1 MNHYRKIKKLIEKL
15 QAGVLDPAGREQ
27 LNRYLEQQPDYKD
40 LYLTHELLSK
50 SLVPFPDADAEQ
62 FSRMRSEVLRI
73 IRQNEEKVPGRL
85 QLFIEK
91 IHDYGS
97 RPEMA
102 IAALTLIIGFFL
114 GRALPPDANTFTSD
128 IMEKITVLAEENKK
142 LEDIKKSPYIYSNVS
157 MDEIGTNNI
166 SLSFDVTTHLDMVGK
181 KDDPIVREVLA
192 QYLLNPTNVGS
203 KLKTIAYTEGIFDR
217 KIKEALIL
225 SMNHAP
231 VFAVRLKAMDRLY
244 EYKNDPQI
252 QDAFLHVLREEESVK
267 MRLLAIDYL
276 TTSQFPADAVQKALS
291 ESEISKSPAVLIKAK
306 KYIENKGE

>member
-1 MNHYRKIKKLIEKL
+1 MNHYREIKKLIKKL

-27 LNRYLEQQPDYKD
+27 LNRYLEQHPDYKD
-40 LYLTHELLSK
+40 LFQTHELLIK
-50 SLVPFPDADAEQ
+50 SSGPFPDADTEQ
-62 FSRMRSEVLRI
+62 LSRMRAEVLRI
-73 IRQNEEKVPGRL
+73 IRQKEEKVPGRW

-91 IHDYGS
+91 IRDYGT

-114 GRALPPDANTFTSD
+114 GRALPPDTNTSD
-128 IMEKITVLAEENKK
+128 IMKKITVLAKENKK
-142 LEDIKKSPYIYSNVS
+142 LEDIKKSPYLFSNVS
-157 MDEIGTNNI
+157 MKEVGIDHI

-181 KDDPIVREVLA
+181 KDDPLVRDVLA

-203 KLKTIAYTEGIFDR
+203 ELKTIAYTEGIVDR
-217 KIKEALIL
+217 KIKEALIF

-231 VFAVRLKAMDRLY
+231 VLAVRLKAMQRLD

-252 QDAFLHVLREEESVK
+252 QEAFLKVLGEEESVK

-276 TTSQFPADAVQKALS
+276 TTSQFPAEAVQKALS
-291 ESEISKSPAVLIKAK
+291 ESEIAKSPAVLIKAK
-306 KYIENKGE
+306 KYTENQ